1 MATALSLS
9 PVEAWQPLPSSDW
22 NEAAAR
28 HLLNRLGWT
37 ATAAETARALQDG
50 PAATLRRCFGK
61 MPEFPKPPLI
71 AKLEE
76 DFPSYR
82 RKLGAG
88 GGSEREKREARRE
101 ARERSREAMA
111 EMTIEWLT
119 LAARPENAAAEK
131 WLLFLQDV
139 WVVSLEKVKNA
150 ALLYQH
156 QDWLRRGALA
166 SYRDVAKAMSRSP
179 AMVLYL
185 DLQQSK
191 ADAPNENFA
200 RELFELFTLGEGH
213 YTEADIKQAARAFT
227 GYRQV
232 DGKFALQRRQH
243 DAGSKTVFGQ
253 TGRFDG
259 DGVID
264 LVFQQPAA
272 ATFLPREMVKFYLS
286 DVPLP
291 EDYLTPLGD
300 WWAKKNFQLGSLLG
314 AFFCSR
320 LFYAPEFRG
329 NFIKSPLQFYLGLM
343 QDLDVTPAP
352 LPRRVIGALR
362 QMGQMPFNP
371 PNVRGWVG
379 GKNWINSAT
388 LATRRA
394 VVSGLLSPLPEDLLN
409 GDERAALR
417 AAGGDMRRYT
427 LAPERLEA
435 WATLPA
441 EAAASALLEFAL
453 PARAKDQALR
463 EQLARFLADAEGTNR
478 ERNALRA
485 ALGTLL
491 ESPDYQLC

>member
-1 MATALSLS
+1 MATRLSLS
-9 PVEAWQPLPSSDW
+9 PVEAWQPLPASEW

-37 ATAAETARALQDG
+37 ASAADTARTLKDG
-50 PAATLRRCFGK
+50 PAATLRRCFAR

-76 DFPSYR
+76 DFPDYR
-82 RKLGAG
+82 RRLG
-88 GGSEREKREARRE
+88 GGGGNEREQREARRE
-101 ARERSREAMA
+101 ARERSREALA
-111 EMTIEWLT
+111 EMTIQWLQ

-139 WVVSLEKVKNA
+139 WVVGVEKVRNS

-191 ADAPNENFA
+191 SDAPNENFA

-227 GYRQV
+227 GYRQ
-232 DGKFALQRRQH
+232 DAGRFRFARRQH
-243 DAGSKTVFGQ
+243 DAGSKTIFGR

-259 DGVID
+259 DEVID

-291 EDYLTPLGD
+291 ENYLAALGE
-300 WWAKKNFQLGSLLG
+300 WWAKKNFQLGSLLA
-314 AFFCSR
+314 AFFGSR

-343 QDLDVTPAP
+343 QDLAVTPAP

-394 VVSGLLSPLPEDLLN
+394 VVNSLLNPLPEDLLN

-417 AAGGDMRRYT
+417 AAGGDTTRYT
-427 LAPERLEA
+427 LAVERLDA
-435 WATLPA
+435 WAKLTPD
-441 EAAASALLEFAL
+441 EAARALLEFAL
-453 PARAKDQALR
+453 PARANDGALR
-463 EQLARFLADAEGTNR
+463 THLARFVTNAEGTNR
-478 ERNALRA
+478 ERNALRT